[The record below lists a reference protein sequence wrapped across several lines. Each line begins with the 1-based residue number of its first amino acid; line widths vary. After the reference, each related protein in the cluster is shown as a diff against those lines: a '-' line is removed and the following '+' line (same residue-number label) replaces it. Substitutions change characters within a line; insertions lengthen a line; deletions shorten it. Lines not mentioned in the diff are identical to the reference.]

1 MSAPPRDRQ
10 GLQVIDA
17 DGYGLAL
24 TFHRQQDRYRHEIAL
39 VTPAG
44 PMPWLESMESSDA
57 IAWPDSPPF
66 QELSVEW
73 QNDRHV
79 ALLVGMAGK
88 SYWSASIETNA
99 ATRSLR
105 FDIACR
111 LREPPQKLGSTYRFA
126 WPPASKLPSADQPT
140 SSATAALEPAP
151 SASRSQMVWVVAAP
165 PPDLPAA
172 GPSRKQNGLSRLDSC
187 VLRTSDENA
196 HCERSDGDSLIA
208 IVPRIGT
215 PVSVTTVRWQYE
227 FSWEG
232 LTPCS
237 QKTDSDKIP

>member
-44 PMPWLESMESSDA
+44 PVPWLESIESSDA

-66 QELSVEW
+66 QELSLEW
-73 QNDRHV
+73 QNDRQV

-111 LREPPQKLGSTYRFA
+111 LREPPQKLGNTYRFA
-126 WPPASKLPSADQPT
+126 WPPAQDSPYPEQPAI
-140 SSATAALEPAP
+140 SATAVSAPAP
-151 SASRSQMVWVVAAP
+151 SASRSPMVWHVASA
-165 PPDLPAA
+165 PPDLLAA
-172 GPSRKQNGLSRLDSC
+172 GQPPKQSGLSGIDSC
-187 VLRTSDENA
+187 VLRISDENA
-196 HCERSDGDSLIA
+196 HCERRENDSLIA
-208 IVPRIGT
+208 IVPRTIT
-215 PVSVTTVRWQYE
+215 PTSATTIRWQYE

-232 LTPCS
+232 LASCN
-237 QKTDSDKIP
+237 QKTDSNKRP